1 MLTWV
6 LGLAGM
12 GLLFAGG
19 ELSVRGSVS
28 LARRLSLPPLLIG
41 IVIVGFMTS
50 MPELVV
56 SLQAIM
62 AGNPV
67 LAVGNVVGS
76 DIVNILL
83 VLGIATLIAPIAAG
97 QVCARRDAIVMTA
110 ALAAITAFAAFG
122 TIEHWQGF
130 LMVASLVAYVA
141 WSYRSGSTR
150 STPEARLH
158 IADAAEAACLPPAEP
173 IWLIIVVLIG
183 GLGSLV
189 VGATWVVTAATEIAR
204 SMGLSEAAIGLTV
217 VSLGTT
223 LPELS
228 AAIASA
234 RHGHSE
240 LVIGNVLGS
249 NIFNALGVL
258 GLCALVTPV
267 PMERLF
273 VVLDLPLLILISF
286 ALMPVLAG
294 RRDLRRRAGAVMLVA
309 YVAYFV
315 LRFLV

>member
-1 MLTWV
+1 MFTWF
-6 LGLAGM
+6 LGLSGIA
-12 GLLFAGG
+12 LLFGGG
-19 ELSVRGSVS
+19 ELAVRGSVS
-28 LARRLSLPPLLIG
+28 LARRLSLSPLLIG

-56 SLQAIM
+56 SLRAIM

-97 QVCARRDAIVMTA
+97 RVCARRDAIVMTS
-110 ALAAITAFAAFG
+110 ALLAITACADFG
-122 TIEHWQGF
+122 TIERWQGF
-130 LMVASLVAYVA
+130 LMVASLVGYVV
-141 WSYRSGSTR
+141 WSYRSGSAR
-150 STPEARLH
+150 STPEAQLH
-158 IADAAEAACLPPAEP
+158 IADAADAACLPPAEP
-173 IWLIIVVLIG
+173 IWLIVVLLIG
-183 GLGSLV
+183 GLASLV
-189 VGATWVVTAATEIAR
+189 VGATWVVAAVTVIAR
-204 SMGLSEAAIGLTV
+204 SMGLSPAAIGLTV

-267 PMERLF
+267 PMEHLF
-273 VVLDLPLLILISF
+273 VVLDLPLLILISLV
-286 ALMPVLAG
+286 LMPVFAG
-294 RRDLRRRAGAVMLVA
+294 RRDLRRWVGVVMLVA
-309 YVAYFV
+309 YLAYFV

>member
-1 MLTWV
+1 MITWL
-6 LGLAGM
+6 LGLSGIA
-12 GLLFAGG
+12 LLFGGG
-19 ELSVRGSVS
+19 ELAVRGSVS
-28 LARRLSLPPLLIG
+28 LARRLSLSPLLIG

-56 SLQAIM
+56 SLRAITG
-62 AGNPV
+62 GNPL

-97 QVCARRDAIVMTA
+97 RVCARRDAIMMTA
-110 ALAAITAFAAFG
+110 ALLAITAAAAFG
-122 TIEHWQGF
+122 TIERWQGL
-130 LMVASLVAYVA
+130 LMVASLVAYVV

-158 IADAAEAACLPPAEP
+158 IADAADAACLPPAEP
-173 IWLIIVVLIG
+173 IWLIVLLLVG

-189 VGATWVVTAATEIAR
+189 LGATWVVTAATTIAR

-234 RHGHSE
+234 RHGNSE

-249 NIFNALGVL
+249 NIFNILGVL

-267 PMERLF
+267 PVEHLF
-273 VVLDLPLLILISF
+273 VVLDLPLLILLSLV
-286 ALMPVLAG
+286 LMRVFSG
-294 RRDLRRRAGAVMLVA
+294 RTGLRRWAGAVMVVA
-309 YVAYFV
+309 YVAYFG